1 MKKSKFGRVI
11 AFVLA
16 LTMAVSCFAVTALA
30 AEHLNADGKPADMQ
44 PEIPA
49 FKVAGSFYQI
59 NADGTTVNFAKSDA
73 DGTWTA
79 VPAAYIKGESPYN
92 DGTEYAAYVVNGEVK
107 FVPVAECREEQDGSL
122 NFVHGTQDSAVVSSD
137 VDTALAG
144 DFGDDGVKNDNDLGT
159 DFYLNI
165 ENGIDPDGMT
175 VEGHKIAAT
184 DDGRI
189 SYDITVQT
197 KTTYQLKATVPMYVC
212 MYGYRGTGT
221 VVTPNSDAYQLKNY
235 STIKNDESAT
245 IVDIV
250 KLTTFTQVLDQ
261 DHSDENIYAVAYKE
275 GEEADGSTDSG
286 SANGE
291 YKWFYSPLDADAL
304 NDLTGWAVYKNEDGS
319 KLDLNAS
326 GECYIFCDG
335 QNFIVKSA
343 GVLDGAVL
351 RETVAKGTDITNE
364 LTEAFVF
371 NDFTFKEVA
380 VGKQGT
386 LENDATVSGLAIQVS
401 EIQATPATWKL
412 VPVSTGITE
421 IKRGELAMS
430 IAPSK
435 ATSDA
440 SAIDLASCSASVD
453 ITDRGWFL
461 EAPTVQDGAT
471 EVVEDGATSLPLI
484 TSARMAG
491 GNVNAAGCTQV
502 VKVVYTVTPMVV
514 MDNGTVATSNRA

>member
-30 AEHLNADGKPADMQ
+30 AEHTNAEGEPADMQ

-59 NADGTTVNFAKSDA
+59 NADGVTVNFAPSDA
-73 DGTWTA
+73 DGTWKA

-107 FVPVAECREEQDGSL
+107 FVPVAECRAEADGSL
-122 NFVHGTQDSAVVSSD
+122 NFVHGTAAGAVVSND
-137 VDTALAG
+137 VDTAFAG
-144 DFGDDGVKNDNDLGT
+144 KDADGNIKNDNDLGT

-165 ENGIDPDGMT
+165 ENGIDPEGMT
-175 VEGHKIAAT
+175 VEGSKIVASN
-184 DDGRI
+184 DERI

-221 VVTPNSDAYQLKNY
+221 VVTPDSDAYQLKNY
-235 STIKNDESAT
+235 STIKNDDSAT
-245 IVDIV
+245 IVDIT
-250 KLTTFTQVLDQ
+250 KLTTFTQILDQ
-261 DHSDENIYAVAYKE
+261 DHSDENIYAIAYKK
-275 GEEADGSTDSG
+275 GETADGSVDEG

-291 YKWFYSPLDADAL
+291 YKWFYSPLTEDDRLDLADWVVKEGA
-304 NDLTGWAVYKNEDGS
+304 DG
-319 KLDLNAS
+319 KALDLNAS
-326 GECYIFCDG
+326 GECYVFCDG
-335 QNFIVKSA
+335 ADFVFRSA

-351 RETVAKGTDITNE
+351 RETVSKDTDITAE
-364 LTEAFVF
+364 LKEAFVF
-371 NDFTFKEVA
+371 NNWSFAKVQ
-380 VGKQGT
+380 VGQMGT
-386 LENDATVSGLAIQVS
+386 LAADAEVKGLAIQVS
-401 EIQATPATWKL
+401 EIQAIPATWKL

-440 SAIDLASCSASVD
+440 SAIDLASCSAPVD

-461 EAPTVQDGAT
+461 DAPTVITDGAVA
-471 EVVEDGATSLPLI
+471 EEDGTPLPLI

-502 VKVVYTVTPMVV
+502 VKVIYTVTPMVA
-514 MDNGTVATSNRA
+514 MEEGTQVTSNRAA